1 MGRRPALLPALL
13 SCLAVPA
20 SAAALPVPKA
30 AVRLLDCDTG
40 ARTAD
45 FEADMRALPGALRLQ
60 LPFTRQVLDDD
71 VWTRVA
77 APNTDLGL
85 TAAAGRTRYVYDKRV
100 EKLQPGA

>member
-1 MGRRPALLPALL
+1 MRRRTALLLALL

-20 SAAALPVPKA
+20 SAAAVPVPRA
-30 AVRLLDCDTG
+30 GVRLLDCDTG
-40 ARTAD
+40 DRTAD
-45 FEADMRALPGALRLQ
+45 FEADMRAVSGAVRLQ
-60 LPFTRQVLDDD
+60 LRFTLQVLDDD

-77 APNTDLGL
+77 APNTDLWL